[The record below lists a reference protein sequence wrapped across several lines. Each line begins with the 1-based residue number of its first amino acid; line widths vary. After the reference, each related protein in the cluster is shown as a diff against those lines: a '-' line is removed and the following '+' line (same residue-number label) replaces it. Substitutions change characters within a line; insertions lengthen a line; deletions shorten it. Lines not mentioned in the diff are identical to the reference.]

1 MRAARSLIFLK
12 DAEGRN
18 LDVLRAAGAQS
29 RLYNQRRCCV
39 GFCFSQ
45 VGPEGISGELPGRA
59 PAALSL
65 ARSLAHSLTRSGRL
79 DSLLE
84 GAQLHLLG
92 RVGGVV
98 ILPAGEEDNTF
109 FFVSGKASNALLGIR
124 SSMGLMSARRGEGK
138 KIKNKN
144 ASLLLCERF

>member
-1 MRAARSLIFLK
+1 MGGGRWGECSGVRAARSLIFLK

-45 VGPEGISGELPGRA
+45 IRAGRNLGRDA
-59 PAALSL
+59 WARSRRAL

-92 RVGGVV
+92 WVGG
-98 ILPAGEEDNTF
+98 LSFYQRERKTTLFFLFLARHLTLSSASGAAG
-109 FFVSGKASNALLGIR
+109 G
-124 SSMGLMSARRGEGK
+124 
-138 KIKNKN
+138 
-144 ASLLLCERF
+144 

>member
-1 MRAARSLIFLK
+1 MVGGGRWGECSGVRAARSLIFLK

-45 VGPEGISGELPGRA
+45 IRAGRNLGRDA
-59 PAALSL
+59 WARSRRAL
-65 ARSLAHSLTRSGRL
+65 ARSFWSTRLTPGRCTTSPSGV
-79 DSLLE
+79 
-84 GAQLHLLG
+84 G
-92 RVGGVV
+92 GGVV

-109 FFVSGKASNALLGIR
+109 FFVSGKASNTLLGVR
-124 SSMGLMSARRGEGK
+124 SSRRLMSARRGEGK
-138 KIKNKN
+138 KK
-144 ASLLLCERF
+144 

>member
-1 MRAARSLIFLK
+1 MRAALSLIFLK

-65 ARSLAHSLTRSGRL
+65 APSLTRSGRL

-92 RVGGVV
+92 WVGGVV

-109 FFVSGKASNALLGIR
+109 FLVSGKASNTLLGVR
-124 SSMGLMSARRGEGK
+124 SSRGLMSARRGEGK
-138 KIKNKN
+138 K
-144 ASLLLCERF
+144 

>member
-1 MRAARSLIFLK
+1 MGEGGWWEVGECSGMRAARSLIFLK

-45 VGPEGISGELPGRA
+45 VGPEGISGDLPRRA

-65 ARSLAHSLTRSGRL
+65 PRSLTRSGRL

-92 RVGGVV
+92 WVGGDV
-98 ILPAGEEDNTF
+98 ILPAGEEHNTF
-109 FFVSGKASNALLGIR
+109 FFVFFCFWQGI
-124 SSMGLMSARRGEGK
+124 
-138 KIKNKN
+138 
-144 ASLLLCERF
+144 